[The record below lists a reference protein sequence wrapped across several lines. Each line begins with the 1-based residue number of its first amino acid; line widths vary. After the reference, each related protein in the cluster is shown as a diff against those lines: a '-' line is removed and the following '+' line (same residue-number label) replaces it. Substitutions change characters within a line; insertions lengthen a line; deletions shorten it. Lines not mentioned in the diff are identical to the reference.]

1 MKEQQQN
8 RSVNNGGDF
17 AGIHPEH
24 RLSLTADDELEEDE
38 QYYTTRLPTS
48 ARRYQ
53 EYGLSPEHIYQSG
66 NTRFHLHYVDVPPR
80 HSRQK
85 QLPPPVKGSRNGG
98 ATSVAQETRARR
110 RAHPLI
116 YVGVSMLAMFA
127 FFLVLSSALTW
138 IGQTKD
144 DLVYGRPR
152 TFQVDAVVGH
162 NDSPE
167 SPSHFIALNLN
178 RRVEVIEIPGGDSTK
193 ARIYPITTL
202 FGDGEDLTPV
212 TLSFRDVTGD
222 GKPDMLIHIDNQ
234 TLVMINDN
242 GSFRP
247 AKAGEVKGLL

>member
-8 RSVNNGGDF
+8 RSVNNGGHF
-17 AGIHPEH
+17 AGIRPEQSP
-24 RLSLTADDELEEDE
+24 SLTTDDELEEDE
-38 QYYTTRLPTS
+38 RYYTTRLPTS

-53 EYGLSPEHIYQSG
+53 GYDLSPERIYQSG

-80 HSRQK
+80 HGRQK
-85 QLPPPVKGSRNGG
+85 QLPPPGKRPRNGG
-98 ATSVAQETRARR
+98 ATSIAQETRARR
-110 RAHPLI
+110 RAHPLVSI
-116 YVGVSMLAMFA
+116 GVGMLAMIA
-127 FFLVLSSALTW
+127 LFLVLSSALTW
-138 IGQTKD
+138 IGQKKD

-178 RRVEVIEIPGGDSTK
+178 RHVEVIEIPGGDSTK

-202 FGDGEDLTPV
+202 FGDGENLTPV
-212 TLSFRDVTGD
+212 TLSFHDVTGD

-234 TLVMINDN
+234 TLVMINDH